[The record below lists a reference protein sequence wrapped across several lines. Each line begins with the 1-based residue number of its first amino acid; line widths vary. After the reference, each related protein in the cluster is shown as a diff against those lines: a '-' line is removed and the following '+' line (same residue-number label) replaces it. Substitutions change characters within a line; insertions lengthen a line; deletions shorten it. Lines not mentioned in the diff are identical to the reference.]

1 MTDRIRWHDE
11 PSSGM
16 AACTGSVGT
25 LNPAMFHIWRP
36 DAHCAEW
43 QLTTRLHD
51 MEQKHCYGGDPEE
64 LKDQAEHWLAEFTS
78 SLGAVFGDAVAA
90 DLRSRA
96 DDLEAMVCRE
106 PGQERD
112 NLLFSAGLKRAADLI
127 EHGDIPG
134 TTAATAAREK
144 EQPDA

>member
-11 PSSGM
+11 PSGGM

-64 LKDQAEHWLAEFTS
+64 LKAEAERWLEEFTAS
-78 SLGAVFGDAVAA
+78 IGAVFPGAHCSECGFTVPRHDHDKSCSHYRDPAA
-90 DLRSRA
+90 P
-96 DDLEAMVCRE
+96 EA
-106 PGQERD
+106 GKD
-112 NLLFSAGLKRAADLI
+112 
-127 EHGDIPG
+127 
-134 TTAATAAREK
+134 
-144 EQPDA
+144 